1 MNKSISEEKNQ
12 NETIQLTNTSRHRKK
27 IVYLKGFEFY

>member
-1 MNKSISEEKNQ
+1 MNKSISEEK
-12 NETIQLTNTSRHRKK
+12 TKMKLQLTNTSRHRKK